1 MTNNILKVQFRWS
14 YLQWI
19 MLTFMMIFII
29 LLPLFAFDKDD
40 SIELQIIYYLLFS
53 SLAVISIILF
63 FVNYQIAVITEE
75 SITISCKLYRIKQ
88 IKWKEIQKIKVEK
101 LPTGTAG
108 FSVVYKDWIVVYTNR
123 NEIRNHGGINKRSKG
138 PWYIYLTDY
147 NFKIIEAIAKRH
159 SLRIE

>member
-1 MTNNILKVQFRWS
+1 MLFRS
-14 YLQWI
+14 
-19 MLTFMMIFII
+19 
-29 LLPLFAFDKDD
+29 
-40 SIELQIIYYLLFS
+40 
-53 SLAVISIILF
+53 
-63 FVNYQIAVITEE
+63 YQIAVITEE

-147 NFKIIEAIAKRH
+147 NFKIIEAMAKRH